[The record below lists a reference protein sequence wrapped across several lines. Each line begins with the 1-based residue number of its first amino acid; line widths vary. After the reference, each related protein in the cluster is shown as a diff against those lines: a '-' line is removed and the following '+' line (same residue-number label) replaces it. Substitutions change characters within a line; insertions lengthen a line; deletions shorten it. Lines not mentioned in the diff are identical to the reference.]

1 MKNQEHF
8 METILEH
15 FENPRNY
22 GPLESPDVIQEG
34 GNPGCGDIIKV
45 YLNVNSEGIANVIS
59 FSGEGCMLSQAGAS
73 LVLEKLKGKSIKEI
87 QEMPPDIVRD
97 TLGKKLVSTR
107 PRCAMLG
114 FNTLKNAVKQWQ
126 RQQTL
131 SEIKNS

>member
-1 MKNQEHF
+1 MKTQEQF
-8 METILEH
+8 METILDH

-22 GPLESPDVIQEG
+22 GAIESADIIQEG

-45 YLNVNSEGIANVIS
+45 YLNVDSEGTTIEIN

-87 QEMPPDIVRD
+87 QEMPPDIVKD

-114 FNTLKNAVKQWQ
+114 FNTLKNAVKEWQ

-131 SEIKNS
+131 SVIENS

>member
-1 MKNQEHF
+1 MD
-8 METILEH
+8 H

-22 GPLESPDVIQEG
+22 GAIEFADVIQEG
-34 GNPGCGDIIKV
+34 GNPGCGDIMKV
-45 YLNVNSEGIANVIS
+45 YLNVDSKGIVDIS

-73 LVLEKLKGKSIKEI
+73 LVLEKLKGRSIKEI

-114 FNTLKNAVKQWQ
+114 FNTLKNAIKEWQ

>member
-1 MKNQEHF
+1 
-8 METILEH
+8 
-15 FENPRNY
+15 
-22 GPLESPDVIQEG
+22 
-34 GNPGCGDIIKV
+34 
-45 YLNVNSEGIANVIS
+45 
-59 FSGEGCMLSQAGAS
+59 CMLSQAGAS
-73 LVLEKLKGKSIKEI
+73 LVLEKLKGKSIQEI